1 MFKESILNYAEENAM
16 INIQKE
22 QSKKPGG
29 GCFYEKEKSSCGR

>member
-29 GCFYEKEKSSCGR
+29 CFYEKEKSSCGR